1 MRDGLLKT
9 NTMPEICTKFVF
21 FGVAMSIFNPNADEP
36 NDMSAEQAAEI
47 IVDHFLRGN
56 GAEIK

>member
-1 MRDGLLKT
+1 M
-9 NTMPEICTKFVF
+9 
-21 FGVAMSIFNPNADEP
+21 FGCIFNPNTDEP
-36 NDMSAEQAAEI
+36 NDMTAEQAAEV